1 MSLKFL
7 GQFLRHPRSTGAV
20 WPSSPALARA
30 MAAAVPRAARLI
42 VEYGPGTGVFTAAL
56 RRAHPQ
62 ARLIAIEYNPAFHA
76 ALAARFAGDPLAE
89 PVLGSAADVAAIL
102 AARGLGAPEAIVS
115 GLPFTSLPA
124 ALGETIL
131 AETARLLGAEGR
143 FVLFQYSRARIGLI
157 SRHFARIEARRVWAN
172 LPPAWV
178 LGCDNR

>member
-20 WPSSPALARA
+20 WPSSPALAAA
-30 MAAAVPRAARLI
+30 MAAAVPAGARLI

-76 ALAARFAGDPLAE
+76 ALAARFAGDPLTE